1 MAKVQIKSEKLT
13 PFGRALKNP
22 LQARRSRIRGS
33 VISSLIFG
41 SLKYY
46 S

>member
-1 MAKVQIKSEKLT
+1 MKQDPKE
-13 PFGRALKNP
+13 RALKNP

>member
-1 MAKVQIKSEKLT
+1 MKQDPKE
-13 PFGRALKNP
+13 RALKTP